1 MFNQYHGHVSFTSD
15 VSPAQTVMFLNRS
28 KTQKYMQSMDTILSG
43 IHRMS
48 IDRRV

>member
-1 MFNQYHGHVSFTSD
+1 MFPVGHTSD
-15 VSPAQTVMFLNRS
+15 VAPAQTGMFLNRS

-43 IHRMS
+43 IHCLS